1 MQTWDQII
9 NTALL
14 GTDKRTLAANELPAE
29 LAALAALIQNNTTDK
44 EEQFLQIAALAF
56 NYRQCGVLPL
66 QKEGITVSKA
76 AIEEKSFCSPLA
88 IQTLKDILD
97 SESNSLLQ
105 FWLQLCDSKSRIV
118 TPELVP

>member
-29 LAALAALIQNNTTDK
+29 LAELAALIQNSTTDK

-66 QKEGITVSKA
+66 QKEGVTVSKA
-76 AIEEKSFCSPLA
+76 AMEEKSYCYPLA
-88 IQTLKDILD
+88 
-97 SESNSLLQ
+97 SL
-105 FWLQLCDSKSRIV
+105 
-118 TPELVP
+118 